1 MGGGENDGALMIAVK
16 INGQDK
22 TVAESTTLRAYVDSL
37 GVDLQHIA
45 VAHNGMVLRLEEL
58 PQVVLSEGDRVE
70 IVRAVGGG

>member
-1 MGGGENDGALMIAVK
+1 MGGDENECAAMIAVK

-22 TVAESTTLRAYVDSL
+22 TVAESTTLREYVDSL

-45 VAHNGMVLRLEEL
+45 VAHNGTVLRRDEL

>member
-1 MGGGENDGALMIAVK
+1 MMIAVK

-22 TVAESTTLRAYVDSL
+22 TVAESTTLWAYVDSL

-45 VAHNGMVLRLEEL
+45 VAHNGMVLRREEL

>member
-1 MGGGENDGALMIAVK
+1 MIAVK

-22 TVAESTTLRAYVDSL
+22 IVAESTTLREYVDSL

-45 VAHNGMVLRLEEL
+45 LAHNGTVLRRDEL
-58 PQVVLSEGDRVE
+58 PRVVLSEGDRVE

>member
-1 MGGGENDGALMIAVK
+1 MGGGENEYAAMIAVK

-22 TVAESTTLRAYVDSL
+22 TVAESTTLREYVDSL

-45 VAHNGMVLRLEEL
+45 VAHNGTVLRRDEL